1 MNIVQDIEDIFLVN
15 EEFSILYDKMV
26 DLGQKHAQKNNV
38 AILSLARNISSRYK
52 YNLRKLRLISE
63 LFAQCQVCIYE
74 NDSIDGTPELI
85 NEIIAQPSYDHF
97 KIYSEKLDTKSMPLS
112 KHTIRTTNMA
122 NARNKCYTMIE
133 NIPAVD
139 YIIII
144 DIDFIDFSIKGL
156 MNSLGWLSTHPAI
169 SAMCGNS
176 YIEIKNHN
184 SSQYHNYDSFAFRL
198 NYWKEIQPLPWFPLF
213 NLPLGSCP
221 ISVFSGFGGCCIY
234 RKEFYEPLYSGED
247 CEHVMLHKNLKNK
260 YDNFKLFYN
269 PSQIALM
276 D

>member
-1 MNIVQDIEDIFLVN
+1 MNIIQDIEDIFLVD
-15 EEFSILYDKMV
+15 EEFSTIYNNIV
-26 DLGQKHAQKNNV
+26 DLGEKHAQKNNV
-38 AILSLARNISSRYK
+38 AILSLARNISSRCK

-63 LFAQCQVCIYE
+63 LFAKSQVCIYE

-85 NEIIAQPSYDHF
+85 NEIIAQPAYGNF
-97 KIYSEKLDTKSMPLS
+97 KIYSEKIGTKSMPLS
-112 KHTIRTTNMA
+112 KSTTRTTNMA

-133 NIPAVD
+133 DVSSVD

-144 DIDFIDFSIKGL
+144 DLDFIDFSIKGL
-156 MNSLGWLSTHPAI
+156 MNSFGWLSTNPSI
-169 SAMCGNS
+169 SAICGNS
-176 YIEIKNHN
+176 YIEIKNKK

-198 NYWKEIQPLPWFPLF
+198 NYWNEINPLYWFPLF
-213 NLPLGSCP
+213 NLPIGSCP

-234 RKEFYEPLYSGED
+234 RKQFYEPLYSGED